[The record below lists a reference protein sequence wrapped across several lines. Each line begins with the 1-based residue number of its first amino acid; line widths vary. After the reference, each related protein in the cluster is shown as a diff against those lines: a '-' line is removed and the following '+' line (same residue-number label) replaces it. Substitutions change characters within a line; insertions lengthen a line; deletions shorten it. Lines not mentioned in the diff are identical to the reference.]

1 MWLATESGT
10 NLNVHYSDSP
20 YTTFS
25 GPVTLANNIN
35 GDDIGVVTAL
45 PNNTVGVLWSNQTTR
60 RFGFKVHIDG
70 GDPTVWSADE
80 LPASQSANDAVGLGM
95 ADDHLNVKVAADGTL
110 YAAVKTSYDTSGFP
124 RIALLIRRPNGTWD
138 DLYEVD
144 GLGTRALVAINEGD
158 DLLRIVYTASE
169 GFNNIVYKDSAL
181 SSISFG
187 PRQTMM
193 AASFNDVTS
202 TKQNWTDSLVVVASN
217 SVNAIDGVIFPA
229 PGP

>member
-1 MWLATESGT
+1 
-10 NLNVHYSDSP
+10 
-20 YTTFS
+20 
-25 GPVTLANNIN
+25 
-35 GDDIGVVTAL
+35 
-45 PNNTVGVLWSNQTTR
+45 
-60 RFGFKVHIDG
+60 
-70 GDPTVWSADE
+70 
-80 LPASQSANDAVGLGM
+80 M

-110 YAAVKTSYDTSGFP
+110 YAAVKTSYDISGYP

-158 DLLRIVYTASE
+158 DLLRIVYTSSE
-169 GFNNIVYKDSAL
+169 GFNDIVYKDSAL

-217 SVNAIDGVIFPA
+217 SVNAIDGVIF
-229 PGP
+229 GP